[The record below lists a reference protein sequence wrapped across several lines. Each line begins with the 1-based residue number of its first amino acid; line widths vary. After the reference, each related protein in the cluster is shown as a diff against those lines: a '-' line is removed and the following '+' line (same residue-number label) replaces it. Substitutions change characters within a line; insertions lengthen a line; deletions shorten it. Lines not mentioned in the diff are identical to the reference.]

1 MNRVIEVKDVLDSA
15 AKYGKDAVLHFDPT
29 KFRDNKSKNK
39 QAKFDCTWVDIQFK
53 HANGEKV
60 PLRVKFTKVLT
71 ASAAKIS
78 DSVEENASVKNMLIA
93 FREFKK
99 EEVLAGD
106 YAPKEKENEE
116 EQVVEKEKCEKN
128 VEAYCLATKQ
138 FNDALEIID
147 MSYHEICDDIK
158 GAGSLGF
165 KIRKAST
172 FKTNKDVPVFSIRQT
187 IRKDK
192 DNDDEEIPLQYPITR
207 LKLSVNK
214 ETGKVG
220 IDMYNRDTRNFV
232 FAPNVYDSRKMTAS
246 NSYKAV
252 LAKVKEGNA
261 LKDLDIRN
269 AGSFITYKSLI
280 GGIVEFPE
288 IIVSKFG
295 FSLSSRFR
303 ELYVRRYKKSE
314 SESVFSNDDIKGLN
328 EGCEEN
334 ESDSDVELKTDK
346 PSSPVEN
353 EIGKDDDI
361 SDLDDKAS
369 DDSLENNDEADDVVS
384 GGEQDSDL
392 E

>member
-1 MNRVIEVKDVLDSA
+1 M
-15 AKYGKDAVLHFDPT
+15 
-29 KFRDNKSKNK
+29 
-39 QAKFDCTWVDIQFK
+39 
-53 HANGEKV
+53 
-60 PLRVKFTKVLT
+60 
-71 ASAAKIS
+71 
-78 DSVEENASVKNMLIA
+78 
-93 FREFKK
+93 
-99 EEVLAGD
+99 
-106 YAPKEKENEE
+106 
-116 EQVVEKEKCEKN
+116 
-128 VEAYCLATKQ
+128 
-138 FNDALEIID
+138 
-147 MSYHEICDDIK
+147 
-158 GAGSLGF
+158 
-165 KIRKAST
+165 
-172 FKTNKDVPVFSIRQT
+172 
-187 IRKDK
+187 
-192 DNDDEEIPLQYPITR
+192 
-207 LKLSVNK
+207 
-214 ETGKVG
+214 
-220 IDMYNRDTRNFV
+220 
-232 FAPNVYDSRKMTAS
+232 
-246 NSYKAV
+246 
-252 LAKVKEGNA
+252 
-261 LKDLDIRN
+261 KDLDIRN